1 MLHSMVFE
9 CKCLPFSLPG
19 SSLSLFH
26 LASPFLSFS
35 SHLSL
40 PLFLL
45 PFSPPFLFPPCLC
58 FCSVNFVPPLPPS
71 LGMCLCRHSL
81 FLFCQ
86 YWLLQTAV
94 YWYSAAETN
103 FSIHQTSF
111 CHQYHLLLAFEIYF
125 SFSPTDSVSIRFW
138 FNCVPNRQKVCA
150 HMVIHCTTCLIP
162 VLLFSFSCD
171 ASSLVYSSFRLWFA
185 CFAS

>member
-1 MLHSMVFE
+1 M
-9 CKCLPFSLPG
+9 
-19 SSLSLFH
+19 
-26 LASPFLSFS
+26 SPFLAAWLEPLPLSSRLSFLVIFFSSFS
-35 SHLSL
+35 PS
-40 PLFLL
+40 FLL

-58 FCSVNFVPPLPPS
+58 FCSVNFAPPLPPS

-81 FLFCQ
+81 FLFCR

-162 VLLFSFSCD
+162 VLLFSF
-171 ASSLVYSSFRLWFA
+171 FLW
-185 CFAS
+185 C